1 MKEIRLEKLAIENFK
16 GIKEL
21 TVEFSGAT
29 TNIYGDNAT
38 GKTSIFDA
46 YLWLLF
52 GKDSQGRADFE
63 AKPLDK
69 DGEPIHGVET
79 KVVGAFFVGGKPL
92 VLSKVYKEKWTK
104 KRGQA
109 KPVFTGHTTEH
120 FVDGLPVSK
129 KKYDEKVGEL
139 LNEKTFHLLS
149 DITYFNEKI
158 KWEERR
164 RILLDV
170 CGNITDAD
178 VIASD
183 PKFSPLSEFL
193 ERQAPEE
200 RKKILQQDARRI
212 NKELE
217 QIPVRIS
224 EQERILSGSE
234 NLPDEEYLRGI
245 LDEKKALLKEKQAE
259 LLRAEN
265 NAQVIDLQKKRAELQ
280 RKINLL
286 EAEHKKAVEKAEKD
300 RKDALY
306 EKEKE
311 VNDLKAE
318 ISRTDEDI
326 KHKEKTVKETE
337 AKLNELRK
345 LWDGENGREFEYT
358 PEPACPTCGQELPS
372 EKVEEA
378 RKKALEDFNRRKA
391 GRLSEITKEGK
402 ATREKLEVVRKGLQ
416 SLREKKEALEKQ
428 KKEAESEAISL
439 IEEPLIYPEPPDDLF
454 AMATEVERLT
464 SLIEKAQTEGI
475 PTEPLKEEIGRLEAE
490 MREAESKVASYEVVS
505 KAQARI
511 EELRKEERDLA
522 ERYENIQE
530 EIYLLEEFTRRKVR
544 IIEERV
550 SDLFS
555 LARFRLFEEQINGG
569 LKETCETVY
578 NGIPYQNLNN
588 GMRINI
594 GLDIINTLSRHYG
607 VSVPVWVDN
616 AESVTSLIN
625 TNGQIIRLVVSEQD
639 RALRITNEN
648 KEVKNYVTETDGDRE
663 AITGT
668 EANDA
673 GTLFTDERD
682 TRIAG

>member
-1 MKEIRLEKLAIENFK
+1 
-16 GIKEL
+16 
-21 TVEFSGAT
+21 
-29 TNIYGDNAT
+29 
-38 GKTSIFDA
+38 
-46 YLWLLF
+46 
-52 GKDSQGRADFE
+52 
-63 AKPLDK
+63 
-69 DGEPIHGVET
+69 
-79 KVVGAFFVGGKPL
+79 
-92 VLSKVYKEKWTK
+92 
-104 KRGQA
+104 
-109 KPVFTGHTTEH
+109 
-120 FVDGLPVSK
+120 VDGLPVSK
-129 KKYDEKVGEL
+129 KKYDETVREL

-193 ERQAPEE
+193 ERQTPEE

-286 EAEHKKAVEKAEKD
+286 EAEHKKVTEKVEKE

-306 EKEKE
+306 QKEKK

-326 KHKEKTVKETE
+326 EHKENTAKEVE
-337 AKLNELRK
+337 RRLVELRK
-345 LWDGENGREFEYT
+345 LWDEENGREFEYT
-358 PEPACPTCGQELPS
+358 PEPVCPTCGQELPS
-372 EKVEEA
+372 DKVEEA
-378 RKKALEDFNRRKA
+378 RKKALEEFNRTK
-391 GRLSEITKEGK
+391 SENLARITKEGK
-402 ATREKLEVVRKGLQ
+402 ATREKLEIVRKELQ
-416 SLREKKEALEKQ
+416 SLRQKKEALEKL

-439 IEEPLIYPEPPDDLF
+439 IEEPLIYPEPPDELF
-454 AMATEVERLT
+454 SLVAEAERLD
-464 SLIEKAQTEGI
+464 SLIEQSKGEEK
-475 PTEPLKEEIGRLEAE
+475 PTESI
-490 MREAESKVASYEVVS
+490 REAIRQLESEIKEVESKVASYDVIR

-522 ERYENIQE
+522 EQYENIQE
-530 EIYLLEEFTRRKVR
+530 EIYLLEEFTRRKVSF
-544 IIEERV
+544 IEERV
-550 SDLFS
+550 SELFS
-555 LARFRLFEEQINGG
+555 LSRFRLFEEQINGG
-569 LKETCETVY
+569 LKETCEVTY
-578 NGIPYQNLNN
+578 DGIPYQNLNN

-594 GLDIINTLSRHYG
+594 GLDVINALSRFYG

-639 RALRITNEN
+639 KALRITNEN
-648 KEVKNYVTETDGDRE
+648 KEVKNDGKDTDGDKE
-663 AITGT
+663 GNTGT
-668 EANDA
+668 EGSNA
-673 GTLFTDERD
+673 GSLFTDERD
-682 TRIAG
+682 THAA

>member
-1 MKEIRLEKLAIENFK
+1 MKTITIKKLAIEHFK

-21 TVEFSGAT
+21 TIEFSGAT

-79 KVVGAFFVGGKPL
+79 KVEGTFSVDGKPL

-129 KKYDEKVGEL
+129 KKYDETVREL

-193 ERQAPEE
+193 ERQTPEE

-286 EAEHKKAVEKAEKD
+286 EAEHKKVTEKVEKE

-306 EKEKE
+306 QKEKK

-326 KHKEKTVKETE
+326 EHKENTAKEVE
-337 AKLNELRK
+337 RRLVELRK
-345 LWDGENGREFEYT
+345 LWDEENGREFEYT
-358 PEPACPTCGQELPS
+358 PEPVCPTCGQELPS
-372 EKVEEA
+372 DKVEEA
-378 RKKALEDFNRRKA
+378 RKKALEEFNRTK
-391 GRLSEITKEGK
+391 SENLARITKEGK
-402 ATREKLEVVRKGLQ
+402 ATREKLEIVRKELQ
-416 SLREKKEALEKQ
+416 SLRQKKEALEKL

-439 IEEPLIYPEPPDDLF
+439 IEEPLIYPEPPDELF
-454 AMATEVERLT
+454 SLVAEAERLD
-464 SLIEKAQTEGI
+464 SLIEQSKGEEK
-475 PTEPLKEEIGRLEAE
+475 PTESI
-490 MREAESKVASYEVVS
+490 REAIRQLESEIKEVESKVASYDVIR

-522 ERYENIQE
+522 EQYENIQE
-530 EIYLLEEFTRRKVR
+530 EIYLLEEFTRRKVSF
-544 IIEERV
+544 IEERV
-550 SDLFS
+550 SELFS
-555 LARFRLFEEQINGG
+555 LSRFRLFEEQINGG
-569 LKETCETVY
+569 LKETCEVTY
-578 NGIPYQNLNN
+578 DGIPYQNLNN

-594 GLDIINTLSRHYG
+594 GLDVINALSRFYG

-639 RALRITNEN
+639 KALRITNEN
-648 KEVKNYVTETDGDRE
+648 KEVKNDGKDTDGDKE
-663 AITGT
+663 GNTGT
-668 EANDA
+668 EGSNA
-673 GTLFTDERD
+673 GSLFTDERD
-682 TRIAG
+682 THAA